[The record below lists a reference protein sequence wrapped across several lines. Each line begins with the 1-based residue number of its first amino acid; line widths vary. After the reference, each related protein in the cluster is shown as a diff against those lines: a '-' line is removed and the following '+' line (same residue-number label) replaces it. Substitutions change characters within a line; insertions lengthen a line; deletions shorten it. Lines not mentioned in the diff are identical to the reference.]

1 MLYGN
6 GRILLR
12 KRIILIWQ
20 KKDFIKK
27 KGIMILKFNIKDFMY
42 LYMCGRILFRKRNIL
57 FRTQRRILFR
67 KARKQE
73 LTNINMG

>member
-1 MLYGN
+1 MEKE
-6 GRILLR
+6 RILL
-12 KRIILIWQ
+12 
-20 KKDFIKK
+20 KK
-27 KGIMILKFNIKDFMY
+27 KGVMILKFNIKDFMH
-42 LYMCGRILFRKRNIL
+42 LYMRGIILFRKRNIL